1 MTTMTPLE
9 LAREPG
15 SYRWYYLDV
24 SSGEWTAV
32 AIFMLGSLFSS
43 RYSRRHDRGAL
54 PIAHSAVNFALYK
67 AGRRVAW
74 VLSEYPHAELKGNTL
89 HIGPSTL
96 ERAKDG
102 RTIARIIERTPWWPT
117 PVHADLVI
125 EPNGPTTNSI
135 TLVDGLS
142 HQWHPFAVRAR
153 GDVHVPSHG
162 IRFDGEGYHDGN
174 SGSRVLGTDLS
185 GWSWIR
191 THRVDASSVV
201 YRPNGPKA
209 LGPTAMGREPTWQVR
224 VDAQHASVTRSELPS
239 EDSTRT
245 RWGLSIPSSLG
256 LDAPCT
262 LLESS
267 PFYARLEARTADAH
281 ALGESGDF
289 ARFHSPFVR
298 WMADFRTRTHRMGTQ
313 S

>member
-1 MTTMTPLE
+1 MSPLE

-24 SSGEWTAV
+24 SSGDWTAV
-32 AIFMLGSLFSS
+32 AIFMVGSLFSS
-43 RYSRRHDRGAL
+43 RYSRTHERGAL
-54 PIAHSAVNFALYK
+54 PTAHSAVNFALYK

-74 VLSEYPHAELKGNTL
+74 VLSEYPHAELRVPARGGSPEREDARSQVL

-96 ERAKDG
+96 ERFPSG

-125 EPNGPTTNSI
+125 EPTGPEAKSL

-153 GDVHVPSHG
+153 GDVHVPSHDV
-162 IRFDGEGYHDGN
+162 RFEGAGYHDGN
-174 SGSRVLGTDLS
+174 SGSRVLGTDLP
-185 GWSWIR
+185 GWSWVR
-191 THRVDASSVV
+191 THRATESTVT
-201 YRPNGPKA
+201 YRPIGGA
-209 LGPTAMGREPTWQVR
+209 AWQVR
-224 VDAQHASVTRSELPS
+224 VDENVATVTRAELPD
-239 EDSTRT
+239 EVTTRT
-245 RWGLSIPSSLG
+245 RWGLSIPASLG
-256 LDAPCT
+256 LGAEHS

-267 PFYARLEARTADAH
+267 PFYARLEERTADAH

-289 ARFHSPFVR
+289 RRFHSPFVR
-298 WMADFRTRTHRMGTQ
+298 WMADFRTRHAGRTAP
-313 S
+313 